1 MNKSHNKSIKPIISI
16 IIPVLN
22 EKDTINSFIT
32 TLSKNLDSIPFE
44 IIVVDG
50 SLDKNT
56 IEHIVDPNVMKLS
69 SELGRG
75 QQLNTGAE
83 NANGDIFLFLH
94 SDTILPHAALNKI
107 INTFKQNNV
116 GAGAFDISID
126 SKKIRYKL
134 LAMMISFRA
143 RLFRNPFGDQAH
155 FFRREYFSKIGG
167 YQNIQLMED
176 LEIMRRI
183 RKQKD
188 SIVILKEKVH
198 TSPRRWDQEGIIRG
212 ILRNWFIRSQY
223 YLGVKPNR
231 LVKYYNK

>member
-1 MNKSHNKSIKPIISI
+1 MNKSHNKGIKPIISL

-22 EKDTINSFIT
+22 ERETINSFLS
-32 TLSKNLDSIPFE
+32 TLSNNLDLIPYE

-50 SLDKNT
+50 SQDKNT
-56 IEHIVDPNVMKLS
+56 IENIIDPKVMKIS

-83 NANGDIFLFLH
+83 IANGDIFLFLH
-94 SDTILPHAALNKI
+94 SDTFLPDFALNDIVNALEEK
-107 INTFKQNNV
+107 KV
-116 GAGAFDISID
+116 GAGAFDITID
-126 SKKIRYKL
+126 SEKIRYRF

-143 RLFRNPFGDQAH
+143 RIFRNPFGDQAH
-155 FFRREYFSKIGG
+155 FFRREYFNKIGG

-223 YLGVKPNR
+223 YLGVKPDR